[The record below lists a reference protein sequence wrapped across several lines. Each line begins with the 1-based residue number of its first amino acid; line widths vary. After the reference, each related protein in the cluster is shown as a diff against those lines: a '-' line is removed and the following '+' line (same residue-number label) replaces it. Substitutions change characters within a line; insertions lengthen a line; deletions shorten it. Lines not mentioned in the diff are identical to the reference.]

1 MKKGLKRDTTD
12 KFYTKNNIVI
22 ECINNINKYI
32 SIKDDDIII
41 EPSAGNGAFLLELK
55 KQYPN
60 NKILAFDI
68 KPDIE
73 EIKVLDFLK
82 FDYEPIKDNTIHII
96 GNPPFGRQ
104 SSTCKKFIKYC
115 CSFATTISFILPK
128 SFKKDSCKKIFLLD
142 FHLKLS
148 IDLDDDAFTL
158 DDKDHNV
165 PSIFQ
170 IWKKE
175 STERL
180 VVKDEI
186 SKYISFVK
194 KEDKPDLSI
203 RRVGV
208 NTTKCDKEIDDK
220 SVQSHYFVKVKEDI
234 DIDSFLEKFN
244 KLNFNDKDN
253 TVGPKSISKPEL
265 IKTVNTIQF

>member
-12 KFYTKNNIVI
+12 KFYTKTNIVI
-22 ECINNINKYI
+22 GCLDNISKYI

-55 KQYPN
+55 KLYPN

-73 EIKVLDFLK
+73 EIIVLDFLK

>member
-1 MKKGLKRDTTD
+1 MKKGLKRDTID
-12 KFYTKNNIVI
+12 KFYTKQNIVL
-22 ECINNINKYI
+22 ECLDNINNYI
-32 SIKDDDIII
+32 SIKDDHVII

-55 KQYPN
+55 KKYPN

-73 EIKVLDFLK
+73 EIKILDFLK
-82 FDYEPIKDNTIHII
+82 FDYTTITDKTIHII

-104 SSTCKKFIKYC
+104 SSTCKSFIKYC
-115 CSFATTISFILPK
+115 CKFATTISFILPK
-128 SFKKDSCKKIFLLD
+128 SFKKKSFEKTFLLN
-142 FHLKLS
+142 FHLQLS

-175 STERL
+175 LKPRL
-180 VVKDEI
+180 IIKNEI

-194 KEDKPDLSI
+194 KEDNPDLSI

-208 NTTKCDKEIDDK
+208 NTTKCDKEIDTK
-220 SVQSHYFVKVKEDI
+220 SIQSHYFVKVI
-234 DIDSFLEKFN
+234 DDVNIDNFLEKFN
-244 KLNFNDKDN
+244 KLTFNDKDN

-265 IKTVNTIQF
+265 IKTINTIQF